1 MMVARAF
8 LSLIPR
14 SWKNARVAFSC
25 SLHPLQINLV
35 SLGFSGATSRIAVFD
50 VGSSRMILNGGLFT
64 EGEGNTEGSVA
75 ELVVT
80 VAKRGRVTVKKFCT
94 SFN

>member
-1 MMVARAF
+1 
-8 LSLIPR
+8 
-14 SWKNARVAFSC
+14 
-25 SLHPLQINLV
+25 
-35 SLGFSGATSRIAVFD
+35 
-50 VGSSRMILNGGLFT
+50 MILNGGLFA
-64 EGEGNTEGSVA
+64 GGGGNTEGSVA